1 MAFTSALRRATLRPG
16 DGLEIMATLE
26 DLTRRIAD
34 LLASSS
40 GLGRSFKIDLKGEG
54 FIHIG
59 DAGVSNDDLPA
70 DLTVKV
76 SRGDLEA
83 LGKGQLNP
91 MTAVIKGRLQV
102 SDMSLAMSL
111 QPQMQALFAK
121 LA

>member
-1 MAFTSALRRATLRPG
+1 MRSRATVLQDDARGP
-16 DGLEIMATLE
+16 MATLE
-26 DLTRRIAD
+26 DLTTKIAE
-34 LLASSS
+34 LFATGS
-40 GLGRSFKIDLKGEG
+40 GLGTSFKIDLKGEG
-54 FIHIG
+54 FIHM
-59 DAGVSNDDLPA
+59 DEKGVSNDDLPA

-76 SRGDLEA
+76 SRKDLEA

-91 MTAVIKGRLQV
+91 MTAVITGRLQV

>member
-1 MAFTSALRRATLRPG
+1 MAS
-16 DGLEIMATLE
+16 LEE
-26 DLTRRIAD
+26 LTAKIAGVLGPD
-34 LLASSS
+34 S
-40 GLGRSFKIDLKGEG
+40 GLGKSFKIDLKGEG
-54 FIHIG
+54 FIHISET
-59 DAGVSNDDLPA
+59 DVINDDLPA

-76 SRGDLEA
+76 SRRDLEA

-91 MTAVIKGRLQV
+91 MTAVITGRLQV

>member
-1 MAFTSALRRATLRPG
+1 MES
-16 DGLEIMATLE
+16 LE
-26 DLTRRIAD
+26 DLTTKIAGLFSAD
-34 LLASSS
+34 S
-40 GLGRSFKIDLKGEG
+40 GLGKSFKIDLKGEG

-59 DAGVSNDDLPA
+59 ENGVTNDDLPA

-76 SRGDLEA
+76 SRKDLEA

-91 MTAVIKGRLQV
+91 MTAVITGRLQV